1 MDGRFMMPHHKKKA
15 MVRRLIY
22 RGQGRA
28 FSISAFKTSRSTS
41 FIIPLVFFKKDTPK
55 LYKYVSADDSI
66 FFFPVGSSNEWFTSC
81 SVQAVLS
88 VTYGLT
94 HA

>member
-41 FIIPLVFFKKDTPK
+41 FIIPLVFFKKT
-55 LYKYVSADDSI
+55 LQSFTNMFRQMLAFSSSQWA
-66 FFFPVGSSNEWFTSC
+66 PVMSGFQ
-81 SVQAVLS
+81 VVLCRLCCLLRT
-88 VTYGLT
+88 V
-94 HA
+94 